1 MPAGAP
7 LYRNQAAESSSA
19 LRKEEAKSLIKF
31 LTSSLLTFCPFLRAQ
46 KSVQM
51 YLVSRGNTASESTV
65 SEFYGRARSWVS
77 EGPSVLFRSTGLL
90 E

>member
-19 LRKEEAKSLIKF
+19 IRKEEAKSPIEF
-31 LTSSLLTFCPFLRAQ
+31 LASSLLTFSPFLRAR

-65 SEFYGRARSWVS
+65 GEFYGRMRSRVS
-77 EGPSVLFRSTGLL
+77 EAPFMFV
-90 E
+90 